1 MSVDVA
7 NNATLPNGSAD
18 PEKAAADLATRV
30 GQVKIEDDTTQA
42 VDIPVHDV
50 KGANEIAVAANG
62 IQAEEQP
69 ETPSSALKLNLPRTA
84 ADGLIK
90 TPLAEPLETSKPAV
104 RPALTAEQE
113 TKYAALYKNVSAWTE
128 IPETSAKGSKST
140 AMTDSE
146 RMFLTRECLL
156 RYLRATSWNVAQAET
171 RLRNTLVWRREYGLE
186 KHTKDYISI
195 ENATGKQLILGW
207 DNEGRTCQ
215 YMRPSKQNTE
225 RSDRQIQHLVFMLE
239 RSIDMMPCG
248 QETLALLINFAET
261 KSGQGATLSQG
272 KQTLNI
278 LQNHYP
284 ERLGRALVTNVPFYI
299 WGFFKLITPF
309 IDPLTREKIKFNED
323 SGIHVPREQLLKESG
338 GLVEFEYD
346 HEIYWPALNDLCE
359 LKRQQYRARWE
370 KGGKRIGEYEG
381 YLKGGDEKS
390 LAEREV
396 EAGQSSA

>member
-1 MSVDVA
+1 MAVDVA
-7 NNATLPNGSAD
+7 NNATLRTGSAD
-18 PEKAAADLATRV
+18 PEKAAADLATQV

-62 IQAEEQP
+62 NQAEKQP
-69 ETPSSALKLNLPRTA
+69 ENASSAPKLNLPRTA

-113 TKYAALYKNVSAWTE
+113 TKYAALYKNVTAWTE

-156 RYLRATSWNVAQAET
+156 RYLRATNWNVAQAET

-390 LAEREV
+390 LAEREA